1 MRGHPDFE
9 FLLRR
14 QAQLDASSRSVAAT
28 PLDSTRVLIA
38 ESNRMVAEA
47 LMLAIDVEPALEP
60 IGYALDG
67 WEAIELAETLSPDVV
82 VVGPK
87 LVGLDAFTLVGLLN
101 EFWPS
106 VQVIRLTT
114 SGVSDRRAR
123 RSATERCI
131 SLDRSADELVEAIA
145 AAARGAV
152 APARAEA
159 TYV

>member
-14 QAQLDASSRSVAAT
+14 QAQLDVSSRSAAAT
-28 PLDSTRVLIA
+28 TLDSTRVLIA
-38 ESNRMVAEA
+38 ESNRMVAES

-67 WEAIELAETLSPDVV
+67 WEAIELAETLCPDVV

-87 LVGLDAFTLVGLLN
+87 LVGFDAFTLVGLLN

-106 VQVIRLTT
+106 IHVIRLTT
-114 SGVSDRRAR
+114 SGVSDRRTR
-123 RSATERCI
+123 RSATECCI
-131 SLDRSADELVEAIA
+131 SLDRSADELIEAIG
-145 AAARGAV
+145 AAARGGV
-152 APARAEA
+152 AARAEA
-159 TYV
+159 SYV